1 MTVLLPFVINA
12 GLNFVLGLLIALF
25 LGPAEF
31 GRYAIGAAII
41 VLVNTALLDWVKLS
55 AVRFYSLKSR
65 EAQPEIRAT
74 LDVLAAGISIALSG
88 LLVAAVVAGIDFK
101 LPAMLLAAAVLG
113 GIGAGLF
120 DYHGAIARARFLD
133 AAYAKLVIVKNL
145 VALVL
150 MVGGAWLTRDP
161 TIVLLG
167 GLVSAAVALLAVRRT
182 LADAPLSL
190 AAARK
195 DVAWSFMRY
204 ALPLVA
210 GNAIYS
216 LIPLL
221 NRSFLASAHG
231 YAEAGYFSL
240 ASDMGLRLFGTLGA
254 TLEIVLLRE
263 VIRLDEARGRLAAE
277 KRIAKNILLVLL
289 VALPVA
295 VGFWMVLPAFDR
307 LIVPASFQGRFA
319 GYMAILL
326 PGFAAIAIF
335 QAALYPVFLIGKRT
349 VIATLAALLALA
361 VNVGL
366 GFGLVQTFGPT
377 AYAVGQSV
385 AFLVVL
391 IVTGVAALR
400 ALPVAPPW
408 RDCAL
413 VVLATVIM
421 AVVIWPLRGRFAAPL
436 ELTLQAALGT
446 AVYVA
451 LVLGCDIARCRTS
464 LRLWWVARR
473 SRRR

>member
-41 VLVNTALLDWVKLS
+41 VLVNTAMLDWVKLS

-65 EAQPEIRAT
+65 EEQPEIRAT

-88 LLVAAVVAGIDFK
+88 LLVAAIIAGIDFR

-133 AAYAKLVIVKNL
+133 AAYARLIIIKNV

-150 MVGGAWLTRDP
+150 MVGGAWLTKDP
-161 TIVLLG
+161 TVVLLG
-167 GLVSAAVALLAVRRT
+167 GLVSVAVALLAVRRA
-182 LADAPLSL
+182 LADGPVSL
-190 AAARK
+190 KAARS
-195 DVAWSFMRY
+195 DLARQFLLY
-204 ALPLVA
+204 GLPLVT

-221 NRSFLASAHG
+221 NRSLLASSYG

-240 ASDMGLRLFGTLGA
+240 ASDMGLRLFGTVGA
-254 TLEIVLLRE
+254 TIEIVLLRE
-263 VIRLDEARGRLAAE
+263 IICLDETRGRLAAQ
-277 KRIAKNILLVLL
+277 KRIAKNIPLVLL
-289 VALPVA
+289 IALPVA
-295 VGFWMVLPAFDR
+295 AGFWAVLPAFDR
-307 LIVPASFQGRFA
+307 LIVPPSFQGRFA
-319 GYMAILL
+319 GYMTLLL
-326 PGFAAIAIF
+326 PGFAAITLF

-349 VIATLAALLALA
+349 LIATLVALLALA
-361 VNVGL
+361 VNIALALALLPSL
-366 GFGLVQTFGPT
+366 GPA
-377 AYAVGQSV
+377 AYGWGQSAGLLTV
-385 AFLVVL
+385 LVVTTA
-391 IVTGVAALR
+391 VALR
-400 ALPVAPPW
+400 ALPVPPAW

-413 VVLATVIM
+413 VVLAAAIM
-421 AVVIWPLRGRFAAPL
+421 AAVVWPLRDRFAAPL
-436 ELTLQAALGT
+436 ELLLQVALG
-446 AVYVA
+446 ALVYVA
-451 LVLGCDIARCRTS
+451 VILATDAARFRTN
-464 LRLWWVARR
+464 LRLWWATRKMRR
-473 SRRR
+473 